1 MANPDVIVG
10 LAPVA
15 PLRIGT
21 RNQFLMVQDYKAL
34 VKQNFKNLLLT
45 APGERVMNSNF
56 GVGLRNYLFKQNTSL
71 THGEINTRIYE
82 QVQKY
87 LPYIEVLDVVFN
99 SSEDEYDAS
108 QLGIKVYF
116 EVIPLGVQ
124 DLISIDAV
132 KTASSF

>member
-1 MANPDVIVG
+1 MD
-10 LAPVA
+10 
-15 PLRIGT
+15 
-21 RNQFLMVQDYKAL
+21 
-34 VKQNFKNLLLT
+34 
-45 APGERVMNSNF
+45 SNF

>member
-15 PLRIGT
+15 PLRIGA

-45 APGERVMNSNF
+45 APGERVMDSNF

-116 EVIPLGVQ
+116 EVVPLGVQ
-124 DLISIDAV
+124 DLISIDAA